1 MLTID
6 TGYKPVAA
14 QPEQVFTFLSDLN
27 NLQKLMPDRVE
38 NWQSDTDSCTFTI
51 KGMAEIGMKIEERI
65 PSHTLKLVS
74 HGKVPFKFNLDIL
87 IRPDS
92 SGSNCETAIVF
103 NGDINMFMKMMVET
117 PLTNFFKM
125 LLEKLPS
132 QF

>member
-14 QPEQVFTFLSDLN
+14 PAEQVFTFLSDIN

-51 KGMAEIGMKIEERI
+51 KGMADIGMKIEDRL
-65 PSHTLKLVS
+65 PNHTLKLVS
-74 HGKVPFKFNLDIL
+74 HGKVPFNFKLDIS
-87 IRPDS
+87 IRPDANGSGCES
-92 SGSNCETAIVF
+92 SIVF
-103 NGDINMFMKMMVET
+103 NGEINMFMKMMVET

>member
-6 TGYKPVAA
+6 TGFKPVAA
-14 QPEQVFTFLSDLN
+14 QAEQVFTFLSDIN

-51 KGMAEIGMKIEERI
+51 KGMAEIGMKIEERQ
-65 PSHTLKLVS
+65 PNHTLKLVS
-74 HGKVPFKFNLDIL
+74 HGKVPFKFNLDIS
-87 IRPDS
+87 IRPDASGAGCES
-92 SGSNCETAIVF
+92 SIVF

>member
-6 TGYKPVAA
+6 TGYKNVAA
-14 QPEQVFTFLSDLN
+14 SAEQVFTFLSDLN

-38 NWQSDTDSCTFTI
+38 NWQSDADQCTFMI
-51 KGMAEIGMKIEERI
+51 KGMAEIGMKIEERHA
-65 PSHTLKLVS
+65 SHTLKLS
-74 HGKVPFKFNLDIL
+74 SQGKVPFTFKLDIL
-87 IRPDS
+87 IRPS
-92 SGSNCETAIVF
+92 EAGCETCIVF
-103 NGDINMFMKMMVET
+103 NGEVNMFMKMMVET

>member
-1 MLTID
+1 M
-6 TGYKPVAA
+6 GV
-14 QPEQVFTFLSDLN
+14 SH
-27 NLQKLMPDRVE
+27 
-38 NWQSDTDSCTFTI
+38 WQSDTDSCTFTI
-51 KGMAEIGMKIEERI
+51 KGMAEIGMKIDERI

-87 IRPDS
+87 IRPDA
-92 SGSNCETAIVF
+92 SGSNCETSIVF

>member
-6 TGYKPVAA
+6 TGYKAVAA
-14 QPEQVFTFLSDLN
+14 TDEQVFTFLSDLN

-38 NWQSDTDSCTFTI
+38 NWQSDADQCTFII
-51 KGMAEIGMKIEERI
+51 KGMAEIGMKIDERI
-65 PSHTLKLVS
+65 PSHTLKLSS
-74 HGKVPFKFNLDIL
+74 HGKVPFAFKLDIL
-87 IRPDS
+87 IRS
-92 SGSNCETAIVF
+92 AETGCETSIVF
-103 NGDINMFMKMMVET
+103 NGEVNMFMKMMVET

>member
-14 QPEQVFTFLSDLN
+14 PAEQVFTFLSDIN

-51 KGMAEIGMKIEERI
+51 KGMADIGMKIEERQ
-65 PSHTLKLVS
+65 PNHTLKLVS
-74 HGKVPFKFNLDIL
+74 HGKVPFNFKLDIL
-87 IRPDS
+87 IRPDANGSGCES
-92 SGSNCETAIVF
+92 SIVF
-103 NGDINMFMKMMVET
+103 NGEINMFMKMMVET